1 MSEPWTA
8 PTVPALL
15 YLRQSR
21 FHIGTDTGGCR
32 HPVVTLPSVGHCGTN
47 RALTPRLAPS
57 TLAPPLTMDRS
68 LADFVVAVPI
78 IDVHEHHLPE
88 VYLQREVNLL
98 QLFQQSYA
106 GWTQARP
113 YPLPSE
119 TRDSDPML
127 AATPATTWEALA
139 PYLESSGS
147 SSFVRNLV
155 NAISEL
161 HGTDGEPRITRGNWE
176 ALDASVRSAHQRPG
190 WCADVLRRAGVEQVI
205 TDPYSDPLLDAREAF
220 GPNYHS
226 VVRINAFA
234 CGWHPAARDHNGNS
248 AHTLLRRLGIE
259 VQSFDD
265 YLAALEA
272 VVDSLAA
279 HHQVALKNALAY
291 DRDVHFDKPDEALA
305 RQAWGQR
312 TPSIAEQKAFGDLVV
327 DRLCTLAAARDVPVQ
342 MHLGTALI
350 RGSHP
355 LNVAGL
361 IERHPRT
368 RFLLMHLA
376 YPWSRDLLGMAFV
389 YRNLWLDLTWSFLL
403 SPSHFKLALHEAI
416 EILSD
421 ESRLM
426 LGGDN
431 WHAEETY
438 GAMQRARRLIGE
450 VLEEKRREGYFH
462 ASDAERLATKIL
474 RDNAIKFFDLDSLP
488 PGASRTL
495 SA

>member
-1 MSEPWTA
+1 
-8 PTVPALL
+8 
-15 YLRQSR
+15 
-21 FHIGTDTGGCR
+21 
-32 HPVVTLPSVGHCGTN
+32 
-47 RALTPRLAPS
+47 
-57 TLAPPLTMDRS
+57 MDRS
-68 LADFVVAVPI
+68 LSDFITDLPI

-88 VYLQREVNLL
+88 VFLHREVNLL
-98 QLFQQSYA
+98 QLLKQSYA

-119 TRDSDPML
+119 TRDGDPML
-127 AATPATTWEALA
+127 AATPTTTWEALA

-147 SSFVRNLV
+147 NSFVRNLV
-155 NAISEL
+155 TAICEL
-161 HGTDGEPRITRGNWE
+161 HGREGESQITRSNWE
-176 ALDASVRSAHQRPG
+176 ALDASVRSAHQRSG
-190 WCADVLRRAGVEQVI
+190 WCAEVLRRAGVERVI

-259 VQSFDD
+259 VESFDD
-265 YLAALEA
+265 YLAALEPL
-272 VVDSLAA
+272 VDSLPA

-291 DRDVHFDKPDEALA
+291 DRDVRFDEPDGALA
-305 RQAWGQR
+305 RRAWGQR
-312 TPSIAEQKAFGDLVV
+312 TPSPAEQKAFGDLIV
-327 DRLCTLAAARDVPVQ
+327 DRFCALAAERNLPVQ

-350 RGSHP
+350 GGSHP

-389 YRNLWLDLTWSFLL
+389 YRNIWLDLTWSFLL
-403 SPSHFKLALHEAI
+403 SPSHFKIALHEAI
-416 EILSD
+416 EILPD

-438 GAMQRARRLIGE
+438 GAMRRARRLISE
-450 VLEEKRREGYFH
+450 VLEEKCHDGYFH
-462 ASDAERLATKIL
+462 ASDAERLATRIL
-474 RDNAIKFFDLDSLP
+474 RENAARFFDL
-488 PGASRTL
+488 G
-495 SA
+495 